1 MQLLP
6 LNLNF
11 LSRFFIL
18 TQQVFDFKRLPPI
31 LKLKFSLILTESTQL
46 LLQQLNLTLKVL
58 DFVHTSKLQ
67 VLAELSEVFN
77 SLLVLF
83 SLPDQLCLVLL
94 NSLLVKIYS
103 QLLSSVLCLPHFFSV
118 CIKLVLGWLDHL
130 TLGKV
135 LNGLV

>member
-18 TQQVFDFKRLPPI
+18 TQQVFNFKRLPPI

-83 SLPDQLCLVLL
+83 SLPLLLYRMSSLFFFDFTLQLQCLLL
-94 NSLLVKIYS
+94 LHQRLRV
-103 QLLSSVLCLPHFFSV
+103 P
-118 CIKLVLGWLDHL
+118 
-130 TLGKV
+130 
-135 LNGLV
+135 